1 MSKIVGIGSSVHDT
15 LMVTREFPAEDTKI
29 QAQETF
35 IQGGGPCATAL
46 VTASKLGVTSSYIG
60 TLGNDIYGSYMMDDF
75 KRYGVGID
83 NIIQKDDYV
92 SFHSFVILNSSS
104 SSRTCIWN
112 KGTIPE
118 LQHDEINLNTIKNAE
133 LLHLDGHQLD
143 AAIYAAGKARENGV
157 KVSLDAGGVYP
168 GIEKL
173 LPLVDFLIPSEEFV
187 LKITNKTKIKE
198 ASAALY
204 AKYKPE
210 VFIVTQ
216 GSRGGFFY
224 NGREYER
231 YRSFTVDAIDTNG
244 AGDVFHGA
252 FIAGYVKGMDIR
264 KTIHFASAVAALK
277 CTQIGAR
284 NSVPSYDNTIQFLG
298 RNGFNEF

>member
-46 VTASKLGVTSSYIG
+46 VAASKLGVTSSYIG

-187 LKITNKTKIKE
+187 LKIMDKTNIKE
-198 ASAALY
+198 AAAALY

-231 YRSFTVDAIDTNG
+231 YRSFTVDAIDTIG

>member
-46 VTASKLGVTSSYIG
+46 VAASKLGVTSSYIG

-187 LKITNKTKIKE
+187 LKIMDKTNIKE
-198 ASAALY
+198 AAAALY